1 MTLDETFSSYT
12 PFLFLA
18 NSIFTAKRTRK
29 TRTIK
34 FNERIMN
41 SKFIG
46 FDNLKDLT
54 YSVSD
59 GDACSYCANACSRS
73 IIRFSNGAVF
83 VTGNRCE
90 KGDVEN
96 NNGIRANNDLPL
108 QNGANAVGAK
118 HLSPNKEKVPDMMR
132 EREAML
138 FKNYNKDFPALS
150 QKGSIGIPAVLDFYD
165 SLPFWGTL
173 FAVLGYKVELSK
185 SSAKVFEK
193 GLSSVPSDTI
203 CLPAK
208 VVHGHIAQLA
218 EKNVGKI
225 FFPAI
230 HKNLK
235 TNPTADASWSCAV
248 LMGYPEVI
256 RIQEK
261 KNFKDIEF
269 LSPAFKWTSKNLRKK
284 QIISFLTQSLKEKKT
299 DALAALF
306 IAEERFE
313 EYQKKLHE
321 RGKEILKDLKKTKK
335 FGVLLSG
342 RPYHGDSFINHGVSD
357 IFTQRGVA
365 VLINECFDFDKI
377 EVSSTR
383 IDTYNPFHTRMLAAA
398 IATSQ
403 IPELELVQLV
413 SFGCGHDAVLTD
425 ELERILREK
434 SHKAMLS
441 LKLDE
446 GENKGPLSIR
456 ITSFVETIKIRR
468 KEKTAGARL
477 GLLSPYR
484 TIYGKKD
491 RKRTI
496 LIPNLS
502 PSFSIL
508 MEETLRA
515 QNYDTQILPMADD
528 EAIDLGKKFVHNDI
542 CFPAQVNIGE
552 HLRFLHENKAD
563 KSREFAVML
572 AKNCQDCRA
581 GHYAALA
588 RKALDAN
595 GFEDVP
601 ILTTDFNDVRNIH
614 PGFKI
619 NQMKFMLFSVKGM
632 AFIDAIDDMT
642 RKCRPYEK
650 VKGTADNYN
659 QIWCRKICLAFRRKG
674 YSAALNQL
682 KLAIKAFNSIETNR
696 TVRKPRV
703 GIIGEI
709 LINYHDTGNYG
720 IVEYLEE
727 HGMEVV
733 LPALIEFWRQD
744 AVNFRVMSD
753 RGHSRFPA
761 WRNFLGFAYE
771 KVFDMAINPIE
782 RKMKKFKYYEPHSDI
797 FEMAEYAK
805 KISDIAFRTGEGWL
819 IPGEIISWI
828 KKGINSHLIVQPFGC
843 LPNHITGRGVANA
856 IKEKYAG
863 TTIQSLDFDPDTS
876 LANIHNRMQ
885 MIILNAK

>member
-1 MTLDETFSSYT
+1 E
-12 PFLFLA
+12 
-18 NSIFTAKRTRK
+18 
-29 TRTIK
+29 
-34 FNERIMN
+34 

-54 YSVSD
+54 YDVSD
-59 GDACSYCANACSRS
+59 GDKCPHCANACSRS

-90 KGDVEN
+90 KGEIDN
-96 NNGIRANNDLPL
+96 
-108 QNGANAVGAK
+108 
-118 HLSPNKEKVPDMMR
+118 SPETKPKSDKVPDMMR
-132 EREAML
+132 EREAIL
-138 FKNYNKDFPALS
+138 FKNYNSDFPAI
-150 QKGSIGIPAVLDFYD
+150 QKKGSVGIPVVLDFYD

-173 FAVLGYKVELSK
+173 FAALGYKVELSGR
-185 SSAKVFEK
+185 SNAKIFEK
-193 GLSSVPSDTI
+193 GLSTVPSDTI

-208 VVHGHIAQLA
+208 VVHGHIAQLV
-218 EKNVGKI
+218 EKEVDKI
-225 FFPAI
+225 FFPSI
-230 HKNLK
+230 YKNVK
-235 TNPTADASWSCAV
+235 TNPTADESWNCAV

-261 KNFKDIEF
+261 KNMKNLKFI
-269 LSPAFKWTSKNLRKK
+269 SPAFKWTSAKLREK
-284 QIISFLTQSLKEKKT
+284 QIINFLIRDFKEKKA
-299 DALAALF
+299 DALEAF
-306 IAEERFE
+306 VIAEEKFA
-313 EYQKKLHE
+313 EYKRKLRE
-321 RGKEILKDLKKTKK
+321 RGREILQNLRDAKK

-357 IFTQRGVA
+357 IFTQKGVA
-365 VLINECFDFDKI
+365 VLVNECFDFDKI
-377 EVSSTR
+377 SVSATR

-398 IATSQ
+398 IAVCE
-403 IPELELVQLV
+403 IAELELVQLV

-425 ELERILREK
+425 EIERILREK
-434 SHKAMLS
+434 SQKAMLS

-468 KEKTAGARL
+468 KEKKQTKKL

-484 TIYGKKD
+484 TIYQKKD

-508 MEETLRA
+508 MEEALKA
-515 QNYDTQILPMADD
+515 QGYDTQILPIADK

-552 HLRFLHENKAD
+552 HLRFLHENKND
-563 KSREFAVML
+563 KYAVML

-595 GFEDVP
+595 GFEKTP

-632 AFIDAIDDMT
+632 GLIDAVDDMT

-659 QIWCRKICLAFRRKG
+659 KIWCRKLCTTLRHKG
-674 YSAALNQL
+674 FSASLRQL
-682 KLAIKAFNSIETNR
+682 KLAISAFNSIETER
-696 TVRKPRV
+696 IVRKPRV

-709 LINYHDTGNYG
+709 LINYHETGNYG
-720 IVEYLEE
+720 IVEYLEAHE
-727 HGMEVV
+727 IEVV

-744 AVNFRVMSD
+744 VVNFKVMSD
-753 RGHSRFPA
+753 RGHSRFPVF
-761 WRNFLGFAYE
+761 RRFMGFAYE
-771 KVFDMAINPIE
+771 KVFDSVVNPIE
-782 RKMKKFKYYEPHSDI
+782 KRMKKFKYYEPHSDI
-797 FEMAEYAK
+797 SEMANYAK
-805 KISDIAFRTGEGWL
+805 EISDIAFRTGEGWL

-828 KKGINSHLIVQPFGC
+828 KKGINAHLIVQPFGC

-856 IKEKYAG
+856 IKEKYAK

>member
-1 MTLDETFSSYT
+1 MSE
-12 PFLFLA
+12 
-18 NSIFTAKRTRK
+18 N
-29 TRTIK
+29 
-34 FNERIMN
+34 N

-46 FDNLKDLT
+46 FNNLRDLT
-54 YSVSD
+54 YSVCD
-59 GDACSYCANACSRS
+59 GDACPHCANACPRS

-83 VTGNRCE
+83 VTGNRCDR
-90 KGDVEN
+90 GDVASDSQPKSEQI
-96 NNGIRANNDLPL
+96 NGSQPRKA
-108 QNGANAVGAK
+108 
-118 HLSPNKEKVPDMMR
+118 PDMMR

-138 FKNYNKDFPALS
+138 FKDYNKDFPALP
-150 QKGSIGIPAVLDFYD
+150 QKGSVGIPCVLDFYD

-173 FAVLGYKVELSK
+173 FAALGYKVELSR
-185 SSAKVFEK
+185 SSAKLFEK
-193 GLSSVPSDTI
+193 GLSTVPSDTI

-208 VVHGHIAQLA
+208 VVHGHIVQLV
-218 EKNVGKI
+218 EKGVKKI
-225 FFPAI
+225 FFPAV
-230 HKNLK
+230 HKNVK
-235 TNPTADASWSCAV
+235 TNPTADESWNCAV

-261 KNFKDIEF
+261 KNLKKVDF
-269 LSPAFKWTSKNLRKK
+269 LSPAFKWSSKKLRKK
-284 QIISFLTQSLKEKKT
+284 QIISFLTQNLKEKNA
-299 DALAALF
+299 DAISAFF
-306 IAEERFE
+306 IAEERFA
-313 EYQKKLHE
+313 EYKKNLFE
-321 RGKEILKDLKKTKK
+321 RGSEIIRDLKKQKK

-357 IFTQRGVA
+357 IFTQKGVA
-365 VLINECFDFDKI
+365 VLINECFDFDKTD
-377 EVSSTR
+377 VSSTR

-398 IATSQ
+398 IAVSQ

-425 ELERILREK
+425 EIERILRER
-434 SHKAMLS
+434 SQKAMLS

-456 ITSFVETIKIRR
+456 ITSFVETIRIRR
-468 KEKTAGARL
+468 KEKAETVRHSF
-477 GLLSPYR
+477 LSPYR

-508 MEETLRA
+508 MEEALRA
-515 QNYDTQILPMADD
+515 QNYDTQILPMADS

-552 HLRFLHENKAD
+552 HLRFLHKNKEGAFEED
-563 KSREFAVML
+563 GKSREYAVML

-595 GFEDVP
+595 GFQDIPV
-601 ILTTDFNDVRNIH
+601 LTTDFNDLRNIH

-619 NQMKFMLFSVKGM
+619 NQVKFMLFSVKGM

-650 VKGTADNYN
+650 INGTADNYN
-659 QIWCRKICLAFRRKG
+659 RIWCRKLCLTLRRSG
-674 YSAALNQL
+674 YKAALKQL
-682 KLAIKAFNSIETNR
+682 KLAIEAFNSIETDR
-696 TVRKPRV
+696 SLRKPRV

-709 LINYHDTGNYG
+709 LINYHETGNYG
-720 IVEYLEE
+720 IVEYLES
-727 HGMEVV
+727 HGMEIV

-744 AVNFRVMSD
+744 AVNFRVMSA

-761 WRNFLGFAYE
+761 WRKFLGFAYE
-771 KVFDMAINPIE
+771 KVFDSAINPIE
-782 RKMKKFKYYEPHSDI
+782 KKMKKFKYYEPHSDI
-797 FEMAEYAK
+797 FEMAKYAQE
-805 KISDIAFRTGEGWL
+805 ISDIAFRTGEGWL

-828 KKGINSHLIVQPFGC
+828 KKGVNAHLIVQPFGC
-843 LPNHITGRGVANA
+843 LPNHITGRGIANA
-856 IKEKYAG
+856 IKEKHAG

-885 MIILNAK
+885 MIILNAGGRDEKTS